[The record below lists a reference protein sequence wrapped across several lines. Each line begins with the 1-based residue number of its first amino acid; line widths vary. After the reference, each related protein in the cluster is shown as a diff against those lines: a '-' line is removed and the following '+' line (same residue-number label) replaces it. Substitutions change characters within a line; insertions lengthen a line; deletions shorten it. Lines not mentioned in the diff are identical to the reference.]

1 MLQAKLN
8 FTYSLVMSPDEAYG
22 VLDDNGKWT
31 GLIGLLVQ
39 DQADMSINDLT
50 ITFDRA
56 QVNHYFILTRHNILV
71 VYGHAY
77 HLSIMAWVPLVL
89 SCWKNEHLQ
98 SNILC
103 I

>member
-1 MLQAKLN
+1 
-8 FTYSLVMSPDEAYG
+8 MSPDEAYG

-56 QVNHYFILTRHNILV
+56 QVNQADMSINDLTITFDRAQVNHYFVLTRLTQD
-71 VYGHAY
+71 
-77 HLSIMAWVPLVL
+77 VL
-89 SCWKNEHLQ
+89 QQFSGNLTV
-98 SNILC
+98 L
-103 I
+103 

>member
-1 MLQAKLN
+1 MLQSKLN

-22 VLDDNGKWT
+22 VLDENGKWT

-56 QVNHYFILTRHNILV
+56 QVNHYFVLTKRNRLTQKLCYTSRVSKTDSGIPN
-71 VYGHAY
+71 YTY
-77 HLSIMAWVPLVL
+77 
-89 SCWKNEHLQ
+89 LQ
-98 SNILC
+98 NFDKFNKVF
-103 I
+103 